1 MVPLYLLVLCQ
12 ICQVAAVYDMI
23 QDSGV
28 ITARVGENV
37 TLQCSS
43 QDNTVTFIYWYQQI
57 LMGKPQLI
65 SVRMTQKSEVTI
77 SAEYQDR
84 FKVVMQN
91 KKGINDLI
99 ISDLKVFDSAVYY
112 CGILHFN
119 AVEFGQ
125 GVFLHVKS
133 SQSNI
138 QPSIHQPALMPL
150 QLGQNGNL
158 SCIVNSEPCAGG
170 QMFYWLKQGG
180 SQPAVVYPG
189 EGWCSNEGRNCTS
202 HFLVKSAGSSDPGT
216 YYCAVDI
223 CGKIVFG
230 NGTKVEIEESP
241 NINCLLVY
249 SLSVVLAVSVVV
261 LLVLVSMMCKLK
273 NKTCSDCKGTVSQH
287 TCSAGSNDPNQDAH
301 DLHYAALSVGR
312 NTERHFP
319 DNPPACVYSGLR
331 ITKD

>member
-1 MVPLYLLVLCQ
+1 MMALYLLVVSK

-28 ITARVGENV
+28 ITARVGETV

-43 QDNTVTFIYWYQQI
+43 QDSTLTFIYWFQQI

-65 SVRMTQKSEVTI
+65 SVTMTRQTEATI

-84 FKVVMQN
+84 FKVFVQN

-99 ISDLKVFDSAVYY
+99 ILDVKLFDSAMYY
-112 CGILHFN
+112 CGTVPFN
-119 AVEFGQ
+119 VIEFGQ
-125 GVFLHVKS
+125 GVFLHVTP
-133 SQSNI
+133 SQSI
-138 QPSIHQPALMPL
+138 PPSIHQPALMPL

-158 SCIVNSEPCAGG
+158 SCTVNSEPCAGG

-180 SQPAVVYPG
+180 SQPAVVYPS

-216 YYCAVDI
+216 YYCAVDT

-230 NGTKVEIEESP
+230 NGTKVEIEESR

-273 NKTCSDCKGTVSQH
+273 NKTCSDCKGTVSQQ
-287 TCSAGSNDPNQDAH
+287 TCSAGSKDHSQVFIH
-301 DLHYAALSVGR
+301 RLRYAALTVGM
-312 NTERHFP
+312 NTGCHPEETV
-319 DNPPACVYSGLR
+319 CVYFQMKIR
-331 ITKD
+331 KD